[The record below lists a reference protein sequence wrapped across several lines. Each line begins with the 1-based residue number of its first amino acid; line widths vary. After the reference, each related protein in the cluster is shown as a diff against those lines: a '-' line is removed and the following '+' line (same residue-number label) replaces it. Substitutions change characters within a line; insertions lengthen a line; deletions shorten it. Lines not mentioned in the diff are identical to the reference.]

1 MAWMMTVTTAEEPMP
16 DLNPYGARA
25 QAHWQTHLP
34 QEYQQI
40 PEQDRT
46 AFFARLGEE
55 IEARVSQRTAELTD
69 QEEPETATGF
79 KARYALLST
88 LRHTAE
94 QEVLA
99 EMLPAPQ
106 DKEDP
111 AGS

>member
-1 MAWMMTVTTAEEPMP
+1 MMTAAKAEEPMP
-16 DLNPYGARA
+16 DPNPYGARA
-25 QAHWQTHLP
+25 QAHWQNHLP
-34 QEYQQI
+34 EEYRQI

-55 IEARVSQRTAELTD
+55 IEARVRQRTEELTD
-69 QEEPETATGF
+69 QEEPETPIGF
-79 KARYALLST
+79 QARYALLST

-94 QEVLA
+94 QEVLT

-106 DKEDP
+106 EKEDP

>member
-1 MAWMMTVTTAEEPMP
+1 MTAATAEGPMP
-16 DLNPYGARA
+16 DPSPYGARA
-25 QAHWQTHLP
+25 QAHWQNHLP
-34 QEYQQI
+34 EDYQQI

-46 AFFARLGEE
+46 AFFARLGQE
-55 IEARVSQRTAELTD
+55 IEERVRQRTEELTD
-69 QEEPETATGF
+69 QEETEHPIGF
-79 KARYALLST
+79 SARYALLST

-106 DKEDP
+106 EETP

>member
-1 MAWMMTVTTAEEPMP
+1 MP

-34 QEYQQI
+34 KEYQQI
-40 PEQDRT
+40 PEQDRMT
-46 AFFARLGEE
+46 FFARLGEE
-55 IEARVSQRTAELTD
+55 IEARVSRRTDELTD
-69 QEEPETATGF
+69 QEEPDTAIGF
-79 KARYALLST
+79 KNRYALLST
-88 LRHTAE
+88 LRQTAE

-106 DKEDP
+106 EDS

>member
-1 MAWMMTVTTAEEPMP
+1 MMTVTTAEEPMP

-25 QAHWQTHLP
+25 QAHWRTHLP
-34 QEYQQI
+34 EEYRQI
-40 PEQDRT
+40 PEQART
-46 AFFARLGEE
+46 DFFARLGEQ
-55 IEARVSQRTAELTD
+55 IEARVSQRMDELTD
-69 QEEPETATGF
+69 QEEPETVIGF

-106 DKEDP
+106 EKQDP
-111 AGS
+111 AGT